1 MTRYRV
7 EFCRDWL
14 LGRWGF
20 TDRLFNK
27 LGGKETEP
35 SRLENAW
42 LLNFK
47 GNPRAL
53 GRFLSHELNI
63 QKADFDR
70 FGTIFEIQELTG
82 PAEPETNPEP
92 PPPAP

>member
-1 MTRYRV
+1 
-7 EFCRDWL
+7 
-14 LGRWGF
+14 
-20 TDRLFNK
+20 
-27 LGGKETEP
+27 
-35 SRLENAW
+35 
-42 LLNFK
+42 
-47 GNPRAL
+47 L